1 VTAAADEPRPRG
13 GSATAVFL
21 GGALYFVAVFAVG
34 FLLGVV
40 RTLWLVP
47 RLGERR
53 AELLEI
59 PLMLVAIY
67 LAARWIAGRFY
78 LRARPLPVRLVVGLV
93 ALALLLAAE
102 LALVLYL
109 RSLTVTEYLET
120 RDPVSGTAYALSL
133 LIFAAMPA
141 LVSRRTDAG
150 DS

>member
-1 VTAAADEPRPRG
+1 MTGAVEELRPAGAAA
-13 GSATAVFL
+13 AVL
-21 GGALYFVAVFAVG
+21 AGGALYFLAVFAVG
-34 FLLGVV
+34 FLLGVA

-47 RLGERR
+47 RLGERWS
-53 AELLEI
+53 ELLEM
-59 PLMLVAIY
+59 PVMLVAIY
-67 LAARWIAGRFY
+67 LAARWISDRFT
-78 LRARPLPVRLVVGLV
+78 LRPRPVPVRLATGLV

-109 RSLTVTEYLET
+109 RSLTLTEYLET